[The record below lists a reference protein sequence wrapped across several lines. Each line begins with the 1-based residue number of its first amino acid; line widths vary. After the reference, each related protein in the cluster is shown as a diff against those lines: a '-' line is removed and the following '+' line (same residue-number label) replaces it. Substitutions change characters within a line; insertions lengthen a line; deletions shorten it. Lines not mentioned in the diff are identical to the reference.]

1 MTKDNVALQ
10 RVREAAENAK
20 RELSISLRVRHEEI
34 RVVLKMDIFNLT
46 LFESYILI
54 YLIYLHHY

>member
-1 MTKDNVALQ
+1 MTKDNIVLQ

-54 YLIYLHHY
+54 YLIYLIT